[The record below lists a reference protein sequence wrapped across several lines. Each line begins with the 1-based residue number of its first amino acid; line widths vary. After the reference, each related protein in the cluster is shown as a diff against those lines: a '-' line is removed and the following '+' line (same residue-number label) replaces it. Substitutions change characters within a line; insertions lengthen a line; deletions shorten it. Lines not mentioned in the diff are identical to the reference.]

1 MNAKMA
7 GQAEVARAAAL
18 ELAAIITGELTG
30 PLVEMLQRALG
41 GSEDSADELLA
52 AMIDVIDVED
62 PVRSRAHAG
71 DGQMARE
78 PSRCVGPVGGEGRAG
93 RSVPPPAAR
102 AGVG

>member
-7 GQAEVARAAAL
+7 GPAEAARSAAL

-41 GSEDSADELLA
+41 GSEDIADELLA

-71 DGQMARE
+71 DGQIARE
-78 PSRCVGPVGGEGRAG
+78 PSRCVGTAGGVGRAG
-93 RSVPPPAAR
+93 RPDPPPAAR